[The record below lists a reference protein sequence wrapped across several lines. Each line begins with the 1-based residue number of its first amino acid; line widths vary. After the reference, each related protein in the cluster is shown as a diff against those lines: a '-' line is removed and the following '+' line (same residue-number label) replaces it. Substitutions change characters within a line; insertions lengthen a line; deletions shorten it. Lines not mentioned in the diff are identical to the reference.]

1 MHIMLTEKTV
11 DRDSLQKLYVQ
22 MYAILKEKI
31 ESGEW
36 PNGSQIPTEDELC
49 RAYDISKATVRNA
62 VAELVRSG
70 YLRKQ
75 QGRGTF
81 VIHPLPDLG
90 ITMKTKLA
98 EDMFGEGVK
107 AKKEVLAKG
116 LKQPSAEMKSI
127 LRVEENG
134 NELKDF
140 YYILC
145 KRVVNGETAYL
156 EESYVPLS
164 VFPGIENEDVCGR
177 PFYDLIQEKG
187 AKKIF
192 KVVQTIEVSEAR
204 GEAAALLKIQEGAPA
219 LLLHRLLIGSDSSPI
234 AYTRLLGIGKKYKIM
249 TEFERI
255 K

>member
-1 MHIMLTEKTV
+1 MHMLTEKTV

-22 MYAILKEKI
+22 MYSIIKEKI
-31 ESGEW
+31 EKQEW
-36 PNGSQIPTEDELC
+36 PNGTQIPTEDELC
-49 RAYDISKATVRNA
+49 KTYDVSKATVRNA
-62 VAELVRSG
+62 VSELVRSG

-75 QGRGTF
+75 QGKGTF
-81 VIHPLPDLG
+81 VTHALQDLG
-90 ITMKTKLA
+90 VTMKTKLT

-116 LKQPSAEMKSI
+116 LKEPSEELSSI
-127 LRVEENG
+127 LGVNENG
-134 NELKDF
+134 SSARDL

-156 EESYVPLS
+156 EESYVPTS
-164 VFPGIENEDVCGR
+164 VFPGIEDEEVCR
-177 PFYDLIQEKG
+177 KPFYDLIQEKG

-204 GEAAALLKIQEGAPA
+204 GEAATLLRVPEGSPA
-219 LLLHRLLIGSDSSPI
+219 LLLHRLLIGSDSCPI
-234 AYTRLLGIGKKYKIM
+234 AYTRLLGTGKKYKIM

>member
-1 MHIMLTEKTV
+1 MHMLTQKTV

-22 MYAILKEKI
+22 MYTILKEKI
-31 ESGEW
+31 ENRDW
-36 PNGSQIPTEDELC
+36 PNRSQIPTEDELC
-49 RAYDISKATVRNA
+49 RTYDVSKATVRNA

-70 YLRKQ
+70 YLIKQ
-75 QGRGTF
+75 QGKGTF
-81 VIHPLPDLG
+81 VTYELQGLG
-90 ITMKTKLA
+90 VTMKTKLT

-116 LKQPSAEMKSI
+116 LKEPSEEMRSI
-127 LRVEENG
+127 LRTGNTEE
-134 NELKDF
+134 KSI

-156 EESYVPLS
+156 EESFVPLS
-164 VFPGIENEDVCGR
+164 VFPGIENEDVCR
-177 PFYDLIQEKG
+177 KPFYDLIQEKG

-204 GEAAALLKIQEGAPA
+204 SEAAELLKTHEGGPV

-234 AYTRLLGIGKKYKIM
+234 AYTRLSGIGKKYKIM